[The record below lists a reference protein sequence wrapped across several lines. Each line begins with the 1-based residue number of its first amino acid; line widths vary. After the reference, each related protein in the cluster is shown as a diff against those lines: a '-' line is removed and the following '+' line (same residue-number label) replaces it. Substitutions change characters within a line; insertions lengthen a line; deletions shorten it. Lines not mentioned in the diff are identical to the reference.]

1 MSTRELIAFFV
12 FPLLF
17 FSCSKKGQPETT
29 LNRGMEGD
37 GDFST
42 QNQAFN
48 QGSDDF
54 AGLGDPLRGDFNQ
67 GDPLAPRDPA
77 LSAFDDPLNVIRPF
91 DPVYFGFDQYNITAS
106 ERIKIAEIAE
116 FLNQNKEARLLIEGY
131 CDWKGTP
138 DYNKSL
144 GDRRATTVK
153 DYLVELGSDA
163 TRIEVI
169 SIGDELAIPNATS
182 EQARLDR
189 RATFVV
195 SKGS

>member
-1 MSTRELIAFFV
+1 MNTRVLIAFFV

-17 FSCSKKGQPETT
+17 YSCSKKGQPETT
-29 LNRGMEGD
+29 LNRGMESEGD
-37 GDFST
+37 SSK

-54 AGLGDPLRGDFNQ
+54 AGFGDPLRGDFNQ

-106 ERIKIAEIAE
+106 ERTKIAEIAE

-131 CDWKGTP
+131 CDWKGMETIC
-138 DYNKSL
+138 K
-144 GDRRATTVK
+144 K
-153 DYLVELGSDA
+153 
-163 TRIEVI
+163 
-169 SIGDELAIPNATS
+169 
-182 EQARLDR
+182 
-189 RATFVV
+189 TF
-195 SKGS
+195 